1 MQLGDEFTMI
11 TQLRIYT
18 INKGKMDEFVKGWLA
33 GVYPLHLEHGY
44 KIGRAGVIQDRNEFV
59 WEVSYD
65 GPEDWDA
72 KQSAYFASPERAALD
87 PDPAQYIAKTERW
100 FVNPVLP
107 IE

>member
-1 MQLGDEFTMI
+1 M
-11 TQLRIYT
+11 
-18 INKGKMDEFVKGWLA
+18 KAWLP

-65 GPEDWDA
+65 GLEDWDA
-72 KQSAYFASPERAALD
+72 KQAAYFGSPERAALD
-87 PDPAQYIAKTERW
+87 PDPGQYIAKTERW

>member
-1 MQLGDEFTMI
+1 MIMQP
-11 TQLRIYT
+11 RIYT
-18 INKGKMDEFVKGWLA
+18 INKGKMDEFVKAWLA

-65 GPEDWDA
+65 GLEDWDA
-72 KQSAYFASPERAALD
+72 KQAAYFGSPDRGALD
-87 PDPAQYIAKTERW
+87 PDPGQYIAKTERW